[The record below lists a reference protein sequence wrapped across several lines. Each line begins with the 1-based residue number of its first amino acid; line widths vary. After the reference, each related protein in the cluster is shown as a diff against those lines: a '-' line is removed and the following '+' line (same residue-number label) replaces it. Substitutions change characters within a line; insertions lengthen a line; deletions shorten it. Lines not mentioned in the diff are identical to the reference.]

1 MMIKNNF
8 PTIQVQL
15 KCTGYTSKSFS
26 IEARN
31 LNIEELYYYL
41 VEAAKDKYKQKN
53 SIKEE

>member
-1 MMIKNNF
+1 MIIKNNF

-53 SIKEE
+53 NIKEE